1 MTDNN
6 KIIEGLNDLLEKNY
20 DSEKGF
26 KNAIEDV
33 DDASLK
39 SFFEGKAQQRYDFGH
54 AIKAEIKKLG
64 GTPDKGGSMAGT
76 AHRAWMDFKSTLAL
90 NDAEAILDAC
100 ETGEEAAL
108 EDYDEFL
115 KENVLPANIRTLISD
130 QRAKIAGTLRTIEIL
145 EEQHD

>member
-1 MTDNN
+1 MT
-6 KIIEGLNDLLEKNY
+6 
-20 DSEKGF
+20 
-26 KNAIEDV
+26 
-33 DDASLK
+33 
-39 SFFEGKAQQRYDFGH
+39 
-54 AIKAEIKKLG
+54 
-64 GTPDKGGSMAGT
+64 GT
-76 AHRAWMDFKSTLAL
+76 AHRTWMDFKSTLAL

-145 EEQHD
+145 EEQYD